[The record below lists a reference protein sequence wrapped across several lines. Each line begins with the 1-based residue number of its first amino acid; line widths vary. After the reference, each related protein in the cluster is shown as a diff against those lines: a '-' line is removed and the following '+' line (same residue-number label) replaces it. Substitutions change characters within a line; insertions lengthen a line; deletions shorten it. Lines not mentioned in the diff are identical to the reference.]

1 MSWTTC
7 DRIKIRGRMRSQ
19 VGSDADRGWCQE
31 PRQANKLGETQLAGD
46 PRVQELL
53 EELLESGHTPEEV
66 CRHSP
71 ELLPQVLKRW
81 HRLHAC
87 DAQLDA
93 LFPLPGS
100 RSPAGNPGSVEHG
113 ADLPEIPGY
122 EVQELL
128 GRGGM
133 GVVFR
138 ARHVRLN
145 RIVALK
151 MALAGAYA
159 TPHERERFQ
168 REAVAVAGLR
178 HPNVVQI
185 HDVGDSDG
193 RPYFTMEYMEGG
205 SLAERLSGTPLPAHQ
220 AAVLV
225 ATLASAVQAA
235 HRGGIIHRDLKPS
248 NVLLTADGT
257 PKVADFGLARRQA
270 GRCYAHTE
278 RRQDRHTQL
287 HGSRAGA
294 GPDACRWA
302 WPGHLRI
309 GCDPVRAVD
318 GPAAVPRGDGGR
330 DGAPGRRA
338 GASIAVADSTPGSRG
353 TWKRSA

>member
-1 MSWTTC
+1 M
-7 DRIKIRGRMRSQ
+7 IRAYKSCSKSCWNR
-19 VGSDADRGWCQE
+19 
-31 PRQANKLGETQLAGD
+31 
-46 PRVQELL
+46 
-53 EELLESGHTPEEV
+53 GHTPEEV

-71 ELLPQVLKRW
+71 ELLPQVLNRF
-81 HRLHAC
+81 RRVHAC

-93 LFPLPGS
+93 FFPLPAS
-100 RSPAGNPGSVEHG
+100 SSPTGKPGSIEPG
-113 ADLPEIPGY
+113 PDLPEIPGY

-138 ARHVRLN
+138 ARHLRLN

-159 TPHERERFQ
+159 SPHERERFQ

-185 HDVGDSDG
+185 HDVGDFDG

-205 SLAERLSGTPLPAHQ
+205 SLAERLSGTPMPAHQ
-220 AAVLV
+220 AALLV

-235 HRGGIIHRDLKPS
+235 HMGGIIHRDLKPS

-257 PKVADFGLARRQA
+257 PKVADFGLARRQEGGA
-270 GRCYAHTE
+270 TLTAE
-278 RRQDRHTQL
+278 RRQDRHAQL
-287 HGSRAGA
+287 HGPRTGA
-294 GPDACRWA
+294 GPDA
-302 WPGHLRI
+302 
-309 GCDPVRAVD
+309 
-318 GPAAVPRGDGGR
+318 
-330 DGAPGRRA
+330 
-338 GASIAVADSTPGSRG
+338 
-353 TWKRSA
+353 